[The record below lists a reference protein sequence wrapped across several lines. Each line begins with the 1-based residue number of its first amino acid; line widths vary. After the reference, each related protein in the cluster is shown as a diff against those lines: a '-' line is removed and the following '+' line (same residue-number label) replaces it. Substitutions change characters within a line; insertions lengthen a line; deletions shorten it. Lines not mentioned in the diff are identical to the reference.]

1 MSKTINK
8 NLVSFR
14 IMVGYTHRA
23 RLHNNLLA
31 DKCFTK
37 IRVRCD
43 KVKKIYLTVDK
54 LQALYEM
61 LFMGLE
67 A

>member
-1 MSKTINK
+1 M
-8 NLVSFR
+8 
-14 IMVGYTHRA
+14 
-23 RLHNNLLA
+23 LHK
-31 DKCFTK
+31 DS
-37 IRVRCD
+37 RPVRQGE
-43 KVKKIYLTVDK
+43 KIYPTVDK